1 MQGLY
6 LIMNSLNCGYLIFH
20 QAEQL
25 KTKGNA
31 ALKAGNV
38 DEAISF
44 YTDAIELDPENHVLY
59 SNRSAAYANA
69 KRYLQALKDAEKTI
83 ELKPDWVKVRIGED
97 WVAINFLLQG
107 YSRVGTALTYL
118 ERFSDAEEMYR
129 KGLKLDPKNELLTK
143 GLEECQTKKSMNG
156 CIIKEWTDG

>member
-1 MQGLY
+1 MQGFY
-6 LIMNSLNCGYLIFH
+6 VIMNSLNCGYLIFY
-20 QAEQL
+20 QAEEL
-25 KTKGNA
+25 KSKGNA

-59 SNRSAAYANA
+59 SNRSAAYANG
-69 KRYLQALKDAEKTI
+69 KKYPQALKDAEKTI
-83 ELKPDWVKVRIGED
+83 ELKPDWVKVRVGEG
-97 WVAINFLLQG
+97 WMVISFFLLQG

-143 GLEECQTKKSMNG
+143 GLEECQTKKSMKNQ
-156 CIIKEWTDG
+156 WMY